1 MQSKTT
7 ETKKK
12 SDNKSKKRSKK
23 KSRKQEVNS
32 ATLKFKIEH
41 LPTRGAYRVVLPLY
55 GEAECNI
62 YAPNAADAC
71 LVLESFI
78 YNELEGKDLT
88 YGDGE
93 A

>member
-1 MQSKTT
+1 M
-7 ETKKK
+7 KKK
-12 SDNKSKKRSKK
+12 KAKK
-23 KSRKQEVNS
+23 KESNS

-62 YAPNAADAC
+62 YAPSAADAC
-71 LVLESFI
+71 LVLESFL
-78 YNELEGKDLT
+78 YNELEGKDIN

>member
-1 MQSKTT
+1 MQ
-7 ETKKK
+7 KKK
-12 SDNKSKKRSKK
+12 AKEKESS
-23 KSRKQEVNS
+23 S

-41 LPTRGAYRVVLPLY
+41 LPARGAYRVVLPLY

-62 YAPNAADAC
+62 YAPSAAEAC

-78 YNELEGKDLT
+78 YNELEGNDLT

>member
-1 MQSKTT
+1 MQ
-7 ETKKK
+7 KKK
-12 SDNKSKKRSKK
+12 AKKEES
-23 KSRKQEVNS
+23 NS
-32 ATLKFKIEH
+32 ATLKLEIEH
-41 LPTRGAYRVVLPLY
+41 LPVRGAYRVVLPLY

-62 YAPNAADAC
+62 CAPSAADAC

>member
-1 MQSKTT
+1 MKR
-7 ETKKK
+7 KKA
-12 SDNKSKKRSKK
+12 KKEES
-23 KSRKQEVNS
+23 NS
-32 ATLKFKIEH
+32 ATLKLEIEH
-41 LPTRGAYRVVLPLY
+41 LPARGAYRVVLPLY